1 MNNSINLLKTNK
13 LFMKFFKNTSW
24 LFLEKIIKTGFSFYV
39 LTKVITYLG
48 PTNFGLISYSQSI
61 IAILAVF
68 SSLGLE
74 LILVKELSLKKY
86 DKNEL
91 LGTAFI
97 LKFIASIISILL
109 IYFNIFQF
117 ENSEIRNLTL
127 IIVFTLIFQNFNIID
142 VFFQAN
148 VISKFAVIS
157 NLIVSIFSSIVK
169 LILVYYE
176 MSLVFFAYSIVF
188 DSLIMAIG
196 YVYIF
201 KQKKQFITY
210 WKFSKR
216 IAKYLTKKSG
226 YLVLISFS
234 VIIYTKTDQFMIGYL
249 SNIEEVGSYSAA
261 FRFVEIFYLIPI
273 LINQSLFPGLV
284 KAQLKSK
291 KEYFRFI
298 GITYKISFWAVF
310 PFVVFIILFSEKIVE
325 ILYGIN
331 FQKSSIILSVL
342 ASTII
347 LNSFGNVTTK
357 ILYIHNL
364 EKNYL
369 IRSLIGAILN
379 ITLNF
384 IFIPRFGAL
393 GASISTLITL
403 FSINFIYDLFDSD
416 LRKFYLFKIISISPF
431 FKIN

>member
-39 LTKVITYLG
+39 LTKVVTYLG
-48 PTNFGLISYSQSI
+48 PTSFGLISYSQSI

-74 LILVKELSLKKY
+74 LILVKELSLKKF

-97 LKFIASIISILL
+97 LKFAASIISILL

-117 ENSEIRNLTL
+117 EDSEIRNLTL
-127 IIVFTLIFQNFNIID
+127 IIVFTLIFQNFNLID

-157 NLIVSIFSSIVK
+157 NLIVSIFSSIIK
-169 LILVYYE
+169 LSLVYYE

-188 DSLIMAIG
+188 DSLMMAIG
-196 YVYIF
+196 YVYIY

-210 WKFSKR
+210 WKFSKK
-216 IAKYLTKKSG
+216 IAKYLTKKSS
-226 YLVLISFS
+226 YLILISFS
-234 VIIYTKTDQFMIGYL
+234 VIIYTKTDQLMIGYL
-249 SNIEEVGSYSAA
+249 SNIDEVGSYSAA

-325 ILYGIN
+325 ILYGVN

-369 IRSLIGAILN
+369 LRSLIGAILN
-379 ITLNF
+379 IILNF
-384 IFIPRFGAL
+384 IFISRFGAL

-416 LRKFYLFKIISISPF
+416 LRKFYLFKIISVSPF